1 MRSKVFALLALL
13 AIVTMAVAPANAQA
27 ASATIAKGKKIKLG
41 WAGDLST
48 QLIKPSQ
55 GVQFGAQIAIN
66 RKNAAGGIKG
76 FQIELVTG
84 DDNCKG
90 DAATTVAQK
99 FVSDP
104 EIVGIVGHVC
114 SGATIPASD
123 VYEKNRI
130 VMVSASATANKVTDR
145 GLTVINRVVFN
156 DDNQAIGDA
165 LFLTNELKI
174 KKLAVLDDNQDY
186 GKGLADALV
195 REFKKMGGTV
205 TLAESIDKDAKDYK
219 PVLTKMLANPPDVLF
234 FGGYYGPAALLV
246 QQMREIGLT
255 KTAFFSDDGVYGG
268 VYPGLAGKAGE
279 GTYASSLAASVSD
292 AAALK
297 SFSDEWDKT
306 FTGTKFSE
314 YDPYQPNGYD
324 AAGVLMAALEKVATV
339 NDKGD
344 LVIDRE
350 ALIKAVRATKDFKGL
365 TGTLS
370 CDPKGECG
378 AGEVLVSILK
388 GEKWEPLKKYTGLD
402 LAAAGGAMMAAT
414 KPAMAATMAAMPA
427 TMAATATK

>member
-1 MRSKVFALLALL
+1 MKHMKRFKVLALIALL
-13 AIVTMAVAPANAQA
+13 AIVSMATAPVAAQG
-27 ASATIAKGKKIKLG
+27 ATITIPKGSKIKLG
-41 WAGDLST
+41 WAGDLSL

-55 GVQFGAQIAIN
+55 GVQFGAQIAVN

-76 FQIELVTG
+76 FQVELVAG

-90 DAATTVAQK
+90 DTATTVAQK
-99 FVSDP
+99 FASDP
-104 EIVGIVGHVC
+104 QIVGIVGHVC

-123 VYEKNRI
+123 VYEKARI

-165 LFLTNELKI
+165 LFIWNELRA

-195 REFKKMGGTV
+195 REFKKLGGTV
-205 TLAESIDKDAKDYK
+205 TLNESIDKDAKDYK
-219 PVLTKMLANPPDVLF
+219 PVLTKLLADQPDVLF

-246 QQMREIGLT
+246 QQAREIGLD
-255 KTAFFSDDGVYGG
+255 KMKFFSDDGVYGG

-292 AAALK
+292 KAALDA
-297 SFSDEWDKT
+297 FQAEWDKT
-306 FTGTKFSE
+306 FTGSKFSE

-324 AAGVLMAALEKVATV
+324 AAGVLLAGIEKVATV

-350 ALIKAVRATKDFKGL
+350 ALIKAVRSTKDFKGL
-365 TGTLS
+365 TGTLT

-378 AGEVLVSILK
+378 AGEVLVSVLK
-388 GEKWEPLKKYTGLD
+388 GDKWEAVKKYTGLD
-402 LAAAGGAMMAAT
+402 LADAA
-414 KPAMAATMAAMPA
+414 KPAMAATMAP
-427 TMAATATK
+427 TAAK